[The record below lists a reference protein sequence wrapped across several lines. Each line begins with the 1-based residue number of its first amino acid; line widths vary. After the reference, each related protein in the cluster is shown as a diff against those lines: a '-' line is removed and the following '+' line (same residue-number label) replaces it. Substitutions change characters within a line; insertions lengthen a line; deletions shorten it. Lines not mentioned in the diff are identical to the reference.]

1 MEQISNKI
9 MGTDGVIFSLAHK
22 NKGGYTQSFLNLL
35 WKNKVVEI
43 EALATPRKKNQS
55 TCHCQNTR
63 TRIDRITRI
72 SLHVYTVPPHFKQI

>member
-43 EALATPRKKNQS
+43 EALATPRKKKESVDMSLSKHKNKNRQNNKNFTACLYCPS
-55 TCHCQNTR
+55 T
-63 TRIDRITRI
+63 
-72 SLHVYTVPPHFKQI
+72 F